1 MERRDVNTQILN
13 ILAKSIRR
21 IIEKEEVDFSA
32 IQEIRLRVGQPVRIL
47 RGNREKVLPSEE

>member
-32 IQEIRLRVGQPVRIL
+32 IQEIRLRVGQPARIL
-47 RGNREKVLPSEE
+47 RGNRERVLPS